1 MAIPAFVNNAAYH
14 FGSVDVYADG
24 AIEAGLGFLDRPLFR
39 KKVASGW
46 IATAP
51 PPGSRISIF
60 NLGWATVAGGTWPLT
75 VDDVV
80 SHVDDTIRRL
90 NPPGTDLFDLQGS
103 DRELRVKGRP
113 HALVTSDKKPCIPG
127 NPLLIGEHV
136 PIFRCREDSFVL
148 ENWFVFEDGS
158 SRIGTTED
166 RQDLEAT
173 MARLSSKELTTSV
186 PDGAL
191 IRLGDLGSFR
201 VGAGHWFV
209 DPVERRREVLDLLRQ
224 ARGLDSSITV
234 CLAAF
239 TAFKRES
246 TEANRERL
254 RTAYEAVPEH
264 LRAYCGDMDSRDWP
278 IRAALYG
285 DDDEKRGPV
294 PK

>member
-14 FGSVDVYADG
+14 FSSVDVYADG
-24 AIEAGLGFLDRPLFR
+24 AIDAWGFLDRSLFQKR
-39 KKVASGW
+39 IAKGW

-60 NLGWATVAGGTWPLT
+60 NLGWATVADGNWSLA
-75 VDDVV
+75 VDDIV
-80 SHVDDTIRRL
+80 SQVDDTIRRL
-90 NPPGTDLFDLQGS
+90 NPRGTDLFDLQGS

-113 HALVTSDKKPCIPG
+113 HALVMSDKKPCIPG
-127 NPLLIGEHV
+127 NPLLVGEHV
-136 PIFRCREDSFVL
+136 PIFRCSEDSFVL
-148 ENWFVFEDGS
+148 ETWFVFEDGS
-158 SRIGTTED
+158 SRIGTMED
-166 RQDLEAT
+166 REDLEAT
-173 MARLSSKELTTSV
+173 MARLSSRELTTSV

-191 IRLGDLGSFR
+191 IRLGNLGSFR

-209 DPVERRREVLDLLRQ
+209 KPDERRREVLDLLGQ
-224 ARGLDSSITV
+224 ARGLDSSIALCV
-234 CLAAF
+234 AAF
-239 TAFKRES
+239 TGFKGES

-264 LRAYCGDMDSRDWP
+264 LRGYCGDMDSRDWP